1 MFSSRN
7 KKDNSQNYP
16 QNSHFIWSLDTKY
29 YVQVILAPFEAKI
42 WKRRC
47 NSTLTESSSVS

>member
-29 YVQVILAPFEAKI
+29 YVQVILGPI
-42 WKRRC
+42 WG
-47 NSTLTESSSVS
+47 EDMEEEM